1 VCHCAC
7 MYAVNALLKCGGEC
21 WKGTAHRAEAVNL
34 SWTYDHLWIQTLK
47 QWHRWPL
54 RSLCFVPTNVIV
66 IGNHANDDIRQPL
79 PIIKGHWSTV
89 VQYTK
94 YFILKGDDIKWI
106 SQLYALKLQQSR
118 QCILSIQSMIIMNI
132 VILLSPHKCN
142 IAEFITSINV
152 IHY

>member
-1 VCHCAC
+1 MA
-7 MYAVNALLKCGGEC
+7 
-21 WKGTAHRAEAVNL
+21 
-34 SWTYDHLWIQTLK
+34 
-47 QWHRWPL
+47 WPL
-54 RSLCFVPTNVIV
+54 RSLYFVPTNAIV
-66 IGNHANDDIRQPL
+66 IGNYANDDIRQPL

-132 VILLSPHKCN
+132 VILLSP
-142 IAEFITSINV
+142 TSV
-152 IHY
+152 T